1 MWCCVRSRVGRS
13 TSRRRIR
20 RVMAQPLRT
29 PEEKTTMKRFESRFD
44 FLRGWG
50 RAAASGL
57 LIALL
62 AACSVEPTYKRPDVE
77 TPAAFKEAPAVAT
90 PASAASG
97 VATGSAASTENNG
110 TWKPAQPADDVLR
123 GEWWKVF

>member
-62 AACSVEPTYKRPDVE
+62 AACSVEPTYKRPDVD
-77 TPAAFKEAPAVAT
+77 TPVAFKEAPV
-90 PASAASG
+90 ASAPSDASAPAG
-97 VATGSAASTENNG
+97 VASSSSQDNG
-110 TWKPAQPADDVLR
+110 
-123 GEWWKVF
+123 